1 MRPAAGLAPV
11 VVALMTLIAVGL
23 AACGGPGDQAAP
35 ATSAIPATTTT
46 VAPGSVED
54 VPDGAY
60 PYQVA
65 LLERDHWYCGG
76 SLIGPR
82 HVLTAA
88 HCLWQRRNGRFEP
101 VAGIRVVVGRTVLHS
116 SQGQRRSPVEWRTHA
131 DYHGSAGGAYDVGV
145 VKLDRPVV
153 GIEPVEL
160 VAAGD
165 TSLTSAGAPAT
176 FTGWGD
182 ARSLPAGQDDG
193 NRPRDR
199 LKAAHVTLVSGQSCQ
214 RAYAG
219 AEQPVPGP
227 ALVLCTDTGAGVGSC
242 RGDGGGPLA
251 VDSTGGPVQVGV
263 VTEGLGCGDLRY
275 PSVFTRLGNPSINA
289 FVRAVLAG
297 RG

>member
-1 MRPAAGLAPV
+1 M
-11 VVALMTLIAVGL
+11 AVGL
-23 AACGGPGDQAAP
+23 AACASAGNLAAP
-35 ATSAIPATTTT
+35 ATTAVPATTTTATT
-46 VAPGSVED
+46 VAPGSVQD
-54 VPDGAY
+54 VPDGGY

-101 VAGIRVVVGRTVLHS
+101 VTGIRVVVGRTVLHS

-131 DYHGSAGGAYDVGV
+131 DYHGRAGGPYDVGV
-145 VKLDRPVV
+145 IKLDRPVA

-165 TSLTSAGAPAT
+165 TSLTPAGAPAT

-199 LKAAHVTLVSGQSCQ
+199 MKAAHVTLVSGQSCQ

-219 AEQPVPGP
+219 AERPLPGP

-251 VDSTGGPVQVGV
+251 VDSTGRPVQVGV
-263 VTEGLGCGDLRY
+263 ATEGLGCGDRRY
-275 PSVFTRLGNPSINA
+275 PSVFSRLGNPSINA
-289 FVRAVLAG
+289 FVLAVLAG

>member
-1 MRPAAGLAPV
+1 M
-11 VVALMTLIAVGL
+11 AVGL
-23 AACGGPGDQAAP
+23 AACAGPGNRAAP
-35 ATSAIPATTTT
+35 ATTAIPATTATATT

-54 VPDGAY
+54 VADGAY

-101 VAGIRVVVGRTVLHS
+101 VTGIRVVVGRTVLHS

-131 DYHGSAGGAYDVGV
+131 DYRGRAGGAYDVGV
-145 VKLDRPVV
+145 VKLDRPVA

-165 TSLTSAGAPAT
+165 TSLTRAGAPAT

-182 ARSLPAGQDDG
+182 ARSRPAGQDDG

-199 LKAAHVTLVSGQSCQ
+199 MKAAHVALVSGQSCQ

-242 RGDGGGPLA
+242 WGDDGGPLA

-263 VTEGLGCGDLRY
+263 VTGGLGCGDRRD

-289 FVRAVLAG
+289 FVRAAVG
-297 RG
+297 GSG